1 MKNYR
6 ISPPFPYFGNKGRFY
21 KEIREIFI
29 NNYRDNFID
38 IFAGAMEIPLSLK
51 NEFKDLKVTANVKD
65 EKIESLLKLNPLE
78 LHSKCLG
85 YLNYD
90 KNISS
95 RYLYNTD
102 RSKFDEYNKK
112 FKGIFFEVCPC
123 CGLKIKNSKENK
135 NKYFDEVEK
144 KVLPLLFGFG
154 GSGESLSSSFY
165 SKDRLNK
172 LRNYIEAIKTIEVT
186 TEMFNE
192 NNIYNNSFIFLDPP
206 YIQKTVKKD
215 KKFIGYNYVTNK
227 GLDWSVDDDTRLI
240 QFIKNNLNRNNVF
253 LVFGSLGNNLSE
265 LLKESFKC
273 EFIEKEYNHSTF
285 GKSTLRSEYF
295 CLIKD

>member
-6 ISPPFPYFGNKGRFY
+6 IKPPFPYFGNKGRFY
-21 KEIREIFI
+21 KEIRKIFI
-29 NNYRDNFID
+29 NNYRGNFID

-65 EKIESLLKLNPLE
+65 EKIESLLKLDPLA
-78 LHSKCLG
+78 LHQKCLE

-90 KNISS
+90 KSISS
-95 RYLYNTD
+95 RDLYDTD
-102 RSKFDEYNKK
+102 KIKFDEYNKK
-112 FKGIFFEVCPC
+112 FKEIFFEICHC
-123 CGLKIKNSKENK
+123 CGLKIKNSKESK
-135 NKYFDEVEK
+135 NKYFDDTEK
-144 KVLPLLFGFG
+144 KVLTLLFGFG
-154 GSGESLSSSFY
+154 GNGENLGNSFY
-165 SKDRLNK
+165 SEDKLNK
-172 LRNYIEAIKTIEVT
+172 LINYIDVIKKITVT
-186 TEMFNE
+186 NNMFNE
-192 NNIYNNSFIFLDPP
+192 NETYENSFIFLDPP
-206 YIQKTVKKD
+206 YIQKTVKKN

-227 GLDWSVDDDTRLI
+227 GLDWSVDDDIRLI

-253 LVFGSLGNNLSE
+253 LVFGSIGNNLSE

-295 CLIKD
+295 CLIKE

>member
-6 ISPPFPYFGNKGRFY
+6 IKPPFPYFGNKGRFY
-21 KEIREIFI
+21 KEIRKIFI
-29 NNYRDNFID
+29 NNYRGNFID

-65 EKIESLLKLNPLE
+65 EKIESLLKLDPLA
-78 LHSKCLG
+78 LHQKCLE

-90 KNISS
+90 KSISS
-95 RYLYNTD
+95 RDLYDTD
-102 RSKFDEYNKK
+102 KIKFDEYNKK
-112 FKGIFFEVCPC
+112 FKEIFFEICHC
-123 CGLKIKNSKENK
+123 CGLKIKNSKESK
-135 NKYFDEVEK
+135 NKYFDDTEK
-144 KVLPLLFGFG
+144 KVLTLLFGFG
-154 GSGESLSSSFY
+154 GNGENLGNSFY
-165 SKDRLNK
+165 SEDKLNK
-172 LRNYIEAIKTIEVT
+172 LINYIDVIKKITVT
-186 TEMFNE
+186 NNMFNE
-192 NNIYNNSFIFLDPP
+192 NETYENSFIFLDPP
-206 YIQKTVKKD
+206 YIQKTVKKN

-227 GLDWSVDDDTRLI
+227 GLDWFVDDDIRLI

-253 LVFGSLGNNLSE
+253 LVFGSIGNNLSE

-295 CLIKD
+295 CLIKE